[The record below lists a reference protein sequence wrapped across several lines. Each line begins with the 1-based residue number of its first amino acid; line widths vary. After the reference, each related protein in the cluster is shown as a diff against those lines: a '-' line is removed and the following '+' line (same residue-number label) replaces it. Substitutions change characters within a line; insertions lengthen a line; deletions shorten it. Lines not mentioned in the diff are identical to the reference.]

1 MYQWTW
7 IDSFRYGL
15 LAYTIWSLIALLK
28 LPTWEPIDVKSD
40 ADVRL
45 LPATVQTELEV
56 ITAIDNL
63 SNTVIANAASRSLAR
78 SVLPPNK
85 SFLYSSWRI
94 RMKSRPEYR
103 SAFTSPTVLFR
114 ALHIISTQRYR
125 LPVRRYILDLFNIEL
140 DHDVIK
146 AICDAAVS
154 LRAPPSFKQSEA
166 HINRVVSMLG
176 PKHAG
181 TESDSDA
188 EEDDSEM
195 DDVTEEAAVKNN
207 PVIMLRPVSRIT
219 GFDA

>member
-1 MYQWTW
+1 M
-7 IDSFRYGL
+7 
-15 LAYTIWSLIALLK
+15 LK
-28 LPTWEPIDVKSD
+28 LPTWEPVEVKSD

-45 LPATVQTELEV
+45 LPPTAQTELEV

-63 SNTVIANAASRSLAR
+63 SNTVIANTASRSLAR
-78 SVLPPNK
+78 SVLANEQIITDL
-85 SFLYSSWRI
+85 SRCT

-103 SAFTSPTVLFR
+103 FAFTSPTVFFR

-146 AICDAAVS
+146 AICDAAVT

-181 TESDSDA
+181 GESDSDA

-195 DDVTEEAAVKNN
+195 DDVAEEAVVKNN

-219 GFDA
+219 GFDT

>member
-1 MYQWTW
+1 
-7 IDSFRYGL
+7 
-15 LAYTIWSLIALLK
+15 
-28 LPTWEPIDVKSD
+28 
-40 ADVRL
+40 
-45 LPATVQTELEV
+45 
-56 ITAIDNL
+56 
-63 SNTVIANAASRSLAR
+63 
-78 SVLPPNK
+78 
-85 SFLYSSWRI
+85 
-94 RMKSRPEYR
+94 MKSRPEYR
-103 SAFTSPTVLFR
+103 SAFTSPTVFFR

-166 HINRVVSMLG
+166 HISRVVSMLG

-181 TESDSDA
+181 RESDSDP

-195 DDVTEEAAVKNN
+195 DDVAEEPVVKNN
-207 PVIMLRPVSRIT
+207 LVITLRPVSRII

>member
-1 MYQWTW
+1 M
-7 IDSFRYGL
+7 S
-15 LAYTIWSLIALLK
+15 LLK
-28 LPTWEPIDVKSD
+28 LPTWEPVEAKSD
-40 ADVRL
+40 ADPRL
-45 LPATVQTELEV
+45 LPPTAQTELEV

-63 SNTVIANAASRSLAR
+63 SNTVIANTASRSLAR
-78 SVLPPNK
+78 CILAPEQVSVITNSP
-85 SFLYSSWRI
+85 WRT

-103 SAFTSPTVLFR
+103 SAFTSPTVFFR

-181 TESDSDA
+181 GESDSDV

-195 DDVTEEAAVKNN
+195 DDATEEAVAKNN
-207 PVIMLRPVSRIT
+207 PVIMLRPVSRII
-219 GFDA
+219 GFDT